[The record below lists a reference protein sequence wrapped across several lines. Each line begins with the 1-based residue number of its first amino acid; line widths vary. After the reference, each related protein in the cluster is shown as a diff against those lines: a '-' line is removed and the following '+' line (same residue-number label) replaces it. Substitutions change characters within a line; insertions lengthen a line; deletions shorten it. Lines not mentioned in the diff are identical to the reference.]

1 MGKEGEMESSLLT
14 QELQREINED
24 RLRMA
29 GYRTRVER
37 RRRDRQARARRAVGN
52 SLIAAGERLRG
63 CTQSQ
68 PSATPHLRR
77 V

>member
-1 MGKEGEMESSLLT
+1 MESFLGE
-14 QELQREINED
+14 ELQREVSND

-37 RRRDRQARARRAVGN
+37 RRNDRRARTRRAVGN

-63 CTQSQ
+63 CTQTQ
-68 PSATPHLRR
+68 PAATPHLRR

>member
-1 MGKEGEMESSLLT
+1 MESFLS
-14 QELQREINED
+14 QELQREINND

-37 RRRDRQARARRAVGN
+37 RSHDRRARARQAVGN
-52 SLIAAGERLRG
+52 GLIAAGERLRG
-63 CTQSQ
+63 CTQTQ
-68 PSATPHLRR
+68 PTATPHLRR

>member
-1 MGKEGEMESSLLT
+1 MQTSLTHQLA
-14 QELQREINED
+14 REIEGD

-37 RRRDRQARARRAVGN
+37 RRRDRQVRMRRAVGN

-68 PSATPHLRR
+68 NVATVTPLRR
-77 V
+77 S

>member
-1 MGKEGEMESSLLT
+1 MESLLT
-14 QELQREINED
+14 GELQREISND

-37 RRRDRQARARRAVGN
+37 RRNDRRARARRAVGN
-52 SLIAAGERLRG
+52 TLISTGVRLRRG
-63 CTQSQ
+63 TQSQ
-68 PSATPHLRR
+68 PTAATPLRR

>member
-1 MGKEGEMESSLLT
+1 MQTLT
-14 QELQREINED
+14 HQLAREIEGD

-37 RRRDRQARARRAVGN
+37 RRRDRWARVRRALGS

-63 CTQSQ
+63 YTPSQ
-68 PSATPHLRR
+68 TVAPVTPLRR
-77 V
+77 S

>member
-1 MGKEGEMESSLLT
+1 MESLLT
-14 QELQREINED
+14 EELQREISVD

-37 RRRDRQARARRAVGN
+37 RRNDRRTRARRALGN
-52 SLIAAGERLRG
+52 TLISTGERLRG
-63 CTQSQ
+63 CTPSQ
-68 PSATPHLRR
+68 PAAVTPLRR